1 MSGGRREERE
11 EPDLGLSARASA
23 RSLRFETT
31 SKVETEF
38 RGDVSERSFSTSR
51 RYNLP
56 AEVREGV
63 EYHNAAAE
71 RRDSVWTE
79 NHERA
84 GRSLGGPRNE
94 QTE

>member
-1 MSGGRREERE
+1 MSGRREERE

-31 SKVETEF
+31 SKVETGF
-38 RGDVSERSFSTSR
+38 WGDVSESSFSKSR

-63 EYHNAAAE
+63 EYRNAAAE
-71 RRDSVWTE
+71 RQDSVWIE
-79 NHERA
+79 NHERS
-84 GRSLGGPRNE
+84 RKRLGGLRNE
-94 QTE
+94 QAG